1 MNDDKKKHLYKVL
14 SEIPEPL
21 VGPNLG
27 PSYTIPDTHRIMI
40 IYRKLELKP
49 ENRDF

>member
-1 MNDDKKKHLYKVL
+1 MNDDKKNLYKVL

-27 PSYTIPDTHRIMI
+27 PSYTIPDMHRIMI
-40 IYRKLELKP
+40 IYRKLVLK
-49 ENRDF
+49 RKV